1 MPSIP
6 SHALDVDFPEYL
18 ETIKR
23 LHKEDLQFR
32 SSSEI
37 YHKLD
42 KQIRGLEECGVTTD
56 DNHFNALK
64 IQRAHLKD
72 QLYHRICNGGRIH

>member
-1 MPSIP
+1 MSIA
-6 SHALDVDFPEYL
+6 SHALDKDFPEYS

-23 LHKEDLQFR
+23 LNEDDLQFKTE
-32 SSSEI
+32 SDT
-37 YHKLD
+37 YHRLD
-42 KQIRGLEECGVTTD
+42 KQIRGLEERGVATD

-72 QLYHRICNGGRIH
+72 WLYHRIADSHRSH